1 MDVVGISRQIA
12 MEFDTPD
19 FAVYLRSTISREVA
33 RSRYRRFVMALF
45 KDQFGRDQSTSDA
58 GSKPPEKVSVLSA
71 VSEPAAR
78 PAAAATRADGTMKES
93 VIAAG
98 LTIEGKIE
106 GAGHV
111 RIAGDFKGDV
121 NVQGNLTIEPGA
133 HLTGG
138 VKADTVVV
146 GGQLDGNIDASSRV
160 ELLQT
165 GVFNGELKAG
175 SLTVAAGSRMR
186 GKAEFGWDEKP
197 KH

>member
-1 MDVVGISRQIA
+1 
-12 MEFDTPD
+12 
-19 FAVYLRSTISREVA
+19 
-33 RSRYRRFVMALF
+33 MALW
-45 KDQFGRDQSTSDA
+45 KDQFGREQSGPEPA
-58 GSKPPEKVSVLSA
+58 AKAPEKVAVLNA
-71 VSEPAAR
+71 VGEPPAR
-78 PAAAATRADGTMKES
+78 TTAMQNRADAAAKES

-106 GAGHV
+106 GSGHV
-111 RIAGDFKGDV
+111 RIGGEFKGDV
-121 NVQGNLTIEPGA
+121 NVQGNLTIEAGA
-133 HLTGG
+133 RLTGG

-146 GGQLDGNIDASSRV
+146 GGQLDGNIDAASRV

-165 GVFNGELKAG
+165 GVLNGELKAG

>member
-1 MDVVGISRQIA
+1 
-12 MEFDTPD
+12 
-19 FAVYLRSTISREVA
+19 
-33 RSRYRRFVMALF
+33 MALW
-45 KDQFGRDQSTSDA
+45 KDQLSGEQTARPEPA
-58 GSKPPEKVSVLSA
+58 PKAPEKVSVLAA
-71 VSEPAAR
+71 VGEAAAR
-78 PAAAATRADGTMKES
+78 PAATQNRQDAASMKES
-93 VIAAG
+93 IIAAG

-106 GAGHV
+106 GTGHV
-111 RIAGDFKGDV
+111 RLAGDFKGDV
-121 NVQGNLTIEPGA
+121 NVQGNLTIEAGA

-146 GGQLDGNIDASSRV
+146 GGQLDGNIDATSRV